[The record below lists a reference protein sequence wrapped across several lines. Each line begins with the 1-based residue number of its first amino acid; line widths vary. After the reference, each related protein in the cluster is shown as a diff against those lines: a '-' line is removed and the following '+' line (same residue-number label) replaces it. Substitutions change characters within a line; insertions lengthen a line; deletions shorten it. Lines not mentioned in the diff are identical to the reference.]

1 MDLTE
6 ITEAI
11 SEPQKKEQ
19 TKDTETENRGN

>member
-11 SEPQKKEQ
+11 SETQKKEQ